1 MDLADLTVTPSII
14 ASIAVTAVLIQ
25 VFTDWSLLISV
36 IETTRDV
43 AILPGVI
50 IGVILGLLLTAVLN
64 AVLSLFNRD
73 DT

>member
-36 IETTRDV
+36 IV